1 MQRVDEHAFTV
12 RAEGVSFQLSGQ
24 ASRSVLA
31 VLAAS
36 SRVFVPAACGGRGTC
51 GKCVVRAAATGG
63 MSVPISPE
71 DRRVLSQEQLAD
83 GVRLACRLPSTAV
96 GTVEIIATSDA
107 AFTKAEIPDIRVP
120 IKPIVE
126 RRRPEGSLS
135 LEDQRALL
143 TRVIGTDAAAVR
155 LPELRALAQQ
165 PTAVTV
171 TAEDSPLLLGTAE
184 ESAPLFGLAIDIGT
198 TTIGCYLVDLAPVA
212 DHTAA
217 AAANRIRAARSAL
230 NRQAVFGADVL
241 SRISHAAEGGLDE
254 LRRAVLGGIN
264 TLIEKLVEVAGLSE
278 RDIAGIT
285 VAGNTTMLHL
295 LLGVDPHGIGRAPFI
310 PVFTE
315 ALRLRASELD
325 LDLAQGAATW
335 ILPSISAYV
344 GSDIVSA
351 IVAEDLDQTDESI
364 LMIDVGTNGELVLVH
379 GKTIYACSTAAGPA
393 FEGATISHGVGGV
406 AGAIATWTRSA
417 SEFQFETIAKAPP
430 VGVCGSALL
439 DVAAQLLD
447 DGVVDET
454 GRLLA
459 ADEIPQALSAA
470 YAGRLQRSDESSG
483 SALFTLS
490 DGITVSQGDLREL
503 QLAKAAI
510 AAGIDVL
517 LDRAGISAAD
527 LDRIVLTGG
536 FGHHLNVNSAMRIG
550 LLPALPSE
558 RVLATAN
565 AAGVGAA
572 KALLQRGVIPR
583 MRAVAKRAQHIELS
597 ALPEFQ
603 DKYID
608 HMVFPEKE

>member
-1 MQRVDEHAFTV
+1 
-12 RAEGVSFQLSGQ
+12 
-24 ASRSVLA
+24 
-31 VLAAS
+31 
-36 SRVFVPAACGGRGTC
+36 
-51 GKCVVRAAATGG
+51 
-63 MSVPISPE
+63 
-71 DRRVLSQEQLAD
+71 
-83 GVRLACRLPSTAV
+83 LACRLPSTAV
-96 GTVEIIATSDA
+96 AAVEIIATSDA
-107 AFTKAEIPDIRVP
+107 AFTKAEIPDIS
-120 IKPIVE
+120 ISIAPIVE
-126 RRRPEGSLS
+126 RRSPDGTLS

-143 TRVIGTDAAAVR
+143 TRVIGSDAAEVR
-155 LPELRALAQQ
+155 PPELRALAQQ
-165 PTAVTV
+165 SGLVTV
-171 TAEDSPLLLGTAE
+171 TAEDSPLLLGAALGTAAGE
-184 ESAPLFGLAIDIGT
+184 DAPLFGIAIDIGT
-198 TTIGCYLVDLAPVA
+198 TTIGCYLVDLSPATDPG
-212 DHTAA
+212 AA
-217 AAANRIRAARSAL
+217 AGANRVRAARSAL
-230 NRQAVFGADVL
+230 NRQALFGADVL
-241 SRISHAAEGGLDE
+241 SRISHAAAGGLEE

-264 TLIEKLVEVAGLSE
+264 TLADKLLEVAGLSE
-278 RDIAGIT
+278 GDIAGIT

-295 LLGVDPHGIGRAPFI
+295 LLGVDPDGIGHAPFI

-315 ALRLRASELD
+315 ALRLRASELG
-325 LDLAQGAATW
+325 LDVGAATDAAGATGAAAATQPAGPTGSAGAATW

-351 IVAEDLDQTDESI
+351 IVAEDLDRTDESI

-379 GKTIYACSTAAGPA
+379 DKIIYACSTAAGPA
-393 FEGATISHGVGGV
+393 FEGATITHGVGGV
-406 AGAIATWTRSA
+406 AGAIATWARRDG
-417 SEFQFETIAKAPP
+417 EFHFETIAKAPP

-459 ADEIPQALSAA
+459 MDEIPEGLSAA
-470 YAGRLQRSDESSG
+470 YGGRLQPAEESSG
-483 SALFTLS
+483 GAAAGGNSPRRDSLFTLT

-517 LDRAGISAAD
+517 LERADISAAD

-536 FGHHLNVNSAMRIG
+536 FGHHLNVKSAMRVG
-550 LLPALPSE
+550 LLPKIPGE
-558 RVLATAN
+558 RVVATSN

-572 KALLQRGVIPR
+572 KALLHRDVIPR

>member
-1 MQRVDEHAFTV
+1 
-12 RAEGVSFQLSGQ
+12 
-24 ASRSVLA
+24 
-31 VLAAS
+31 
-36 SRVFVPAACGGRGTC
+36 
-51 GKCVVRAAATGG
+51 
-63 MSVPISPE
+63 
-71 DRRVLSQEQLAD
+71 
-83 GVRLACRLPSTAV
+83 
-96 GTVEIIATSDA
+96 
-107 AFTKAEIPDIRVP
+107 
-120 IKPIVE
+120 
-126 RRRPEGSLS
+126 
-135 LEDQRALL
+135 
-143 TRVIGTDAAAVR
+143 
-155 LPELRALAQQ
+155 
-165 PTAVTV
+165 
-171 TAEDSPLLLGTAE
+171 
-184 ESAPLFGLAIDIGT
+184 
-198 TTIGCYLVDLAPVA
+198 
-212 DHTAA
+212 
-217 AAANRIRAARSAL
+217 
-230 NRQAVFGADVL
+230 
-241 SRISHAAEGGLDE
+241 
-254 LRRAVLGGIN
+254 VLGGIN
-264 TLIEKLVEVAGLSE
+264 TLADKLLEVAGLSE
-278 RDIAGIT
+278 GDIAGIT

-295 LLGVDPHGIGRAPFI
+295 LLGVDPDGIGHAPFI

-315 ALRLRASELD
+315 ALRLRASELG
-325 LDLAQGAATW
+325 LDVGVATDAAGTTGAAAATGPAGAAGVAAATGVAGAATW

-351 IVAEDLDQTDESI
+351 IVAEDLDRSDESI

-379 GKTIYACSTAAGPA
+379 DKIIYACSTAAGPA

-406 AGAIATWTRSA
+406 AGAIATWARRDG
-417 SEFQFETIAKAPP
+417 EFHFETIAKAPP

-459 ADEIPQALSAA
+459 MDEIPEGLSAA
-470 YAGRLQRSDESSG
+470 YGGRLQQAEESSG
-483 SALFTLS
+483 GAAAGGGNSPRRDALFTLT

-517 LDRAGISAAD
+517 LERADISAAE

-536 FGHHLNVNSAMRIG
+536 FGHHLNVKSAMRVG
-550 LLPALPSE
+550 LLPKIPGE
-558 RVLATAN
+558 RVVATSN

-572 KALLQRGVIPR
+572 KALLHRDVIPR